1 MPDHLDDFLANSEPS
16 RHKMMCPKCSEIIRG
31 STSLGVRLAMKYH
44 RKYTCP
50 VWAQIRREQNMSSPF
65 DELIGALTLL
75 KQQMNTPM
83 ELMKLTVDAEELQE
97 AMEARLAIQQAMGM
111 VPLPG
116 DHPDFVAVTGAMGE
130 AAGMI
135 DNVNQVYQQ
144 VRQSASDAQASIQ
157 NVVYV
162 IDSVIMGMQ
171 QGHQ

>member
-1 MPDHLDDFLANSEPS
+1 
-16 RHKMMCPKCSEIIRG
+16 
-31 STSLGVRLAMKYH
+31 
-44 RKYTCP
+44 
-50 VWAQIRREQNMSSPF
+50 MSSPF